1 MSGTDRPIGKRRPGA
16 RLAGLRAASWLAAV
30 CACAC
35 ACLPAAAKTLVF
47 CSEGNPESLNPQ
59 LVTTT
64 TGMDAAWPVF
74 ETLVAFEPGTT
85 TIRPGLAESWTI
97 SPDGR
102 TYTFALR
109 EGVAFHANAR
119 FRPTRS
125 LAAEDVVFSLS
136 RQWRADHPFHRVS
149 GGQYAYFRDLGLPE
163 LIEAIEA
170 PDPRTVRIRLREADA
185 TFLPNIAMTL
195 GAVQSAEYAAQL
207 LAVGEPERL
216 DREPI
221 GTGPFSFAAFQPD
234 VALRYRA
241 FPAYWGGRTPISSL
255 VFSITPNAAVR
266 LAKVR
271 AGECHLMPFPNPAD
285 LEAIRADSGLVLMRE
300 EELNVG
306 YLAFNVTKPPFDDLR
321 VRRALA
327 MAIDKAAIVA
337 GIYGPGGTAARSPL
351 PPNLWGH
358 DPALPEPP
366 LDRPAAQRLLA
377 EAGFPSGFEA
387 DLWYPPV
394 SRAYNPNG
402 RRVADLIQADLARI
416 GVRLRLRTDEWSAY
430 RARML
435 AGEPALALFGW
446 TADNGDPD
454 NFLGVLLGCV
464 PAQPGGSNIARWCDP
479 AFDALVAKARRVSD
493 QDTRAAL
500 YRQAQAIF
508 AREVPWVPIAH
519 SAVFVAAR
527 RELTGYRM
535 DPLGRHL
542 FRGVDLREGGESRP
556 TETRPIE
563 TRPTETRA
571 APQGAAGRVP

>member
-1 MSGTDRPIGKRRPGA
+1 MRKFRPGSDRPGGGLSPGA
-16 RLAGLRAASWLAAV
+16 LLAAL
-30 CACAC
+30 CAALVL
-35 ACLPAAAKTLVF
+35 AAFPAAAKTLVF

-74 ETLVAFEPGTT
+74 DTLVAFEPGTT

-102 TYTFALR
+102 DYTFRLR
-109 EGVAFHANAR
+109 PGVAFHRNAR
-119 FRPTRS
+119 FRPTRPLS
-125 LAAEDVVFSLS
+125 AEDVVFSIT
-136 RQWRADHPFHRVS
+136 RQWRPDHPFHNIS

-163 LIEAIEA
+163 LIEAVEA
-170 PDPRTVRIRLREADA
+170 PDARTVHIRLRQADA

-195 GAVQSAEYAAQL
+195 GAVQSAEYAAAL
-207 LAVGEPERL
+207 LAAGEPERF

-221 GTGPFSFAAFQPD
+221 GTGPFSFVAFQPD
-234 VALRYRA
+234 IALRYRA
-241 FPAYWGGRTPISSL
+241 FPEHWRGRPAIDSL

-285 LEAIRADSGLVLMRE
+285 LASIQADPGLTLMRE
-300 EELNVG
+300 EELNIG
-306 YLAFNVTKPPFDDLR
+306 YLALNVLRPPFDDLR
-321 VRRALA
+321 VRRAVA

-337 GIYGPGGTAARSPL
+337 GIYGPGGTVARSPL

-358 DPALPEPP
+358 DPALKDPP

-387 DLWYPPV
+387 ELWYPPV

-402 RRVADLIQADLARI
+402 RRVADMIQADLARI
-416 GVRLRLRTDEWSAY
+416 GVRLRLMTDEWSAY

-435 AGEPALALFGW
+435 AGQPAMALFGW

-454 NFLGVLLGCV
+454 NFLGVLLACV
-464 PAQPGGSNIARWCDP
+464 PAQSGGSNVARWCNPD
-479 AFDALVAKARRVSD
+479 FDALVTQARRITD
-493 QDTRAAL
+493 QEARADL
-500 YRQAQAIF
+500 YRRAQGIF

-527 RELTGYRM
+527 REVTGYRM

-542 FRGVDLREGGESRP
+542 FRDVDLKGGGDP
-556 TETRPIE
+556 
-563 TRPTETRA
+563 RA
-571 APQGAAGRVP
+571 ADAPEARPARQGAAGRVP

>member
-1 MSGTDRPIGKRRPGA
+1 MPVTDRRNGRGP
-16 RLAGLRAASWLAAV
+16 RAAILRRAAGCAALLLLAA
-30 CACAC
+30 
-35 ACLPAAAKTLVF
+35 PAAARTLVF

-59 LVTTT
+59 IVTTT

-74 ETLVAFEPGTT
+74 DTLVAFEPGTT
-85 TIRPGLAESWTI
+85 TIRPSLAESWTV

-102 TYTFALR
+102 SYTFALR
-109 EGVAFHANAR
+109 AGVPFHGNAR
-119 FRPTRS
+119 FRPTRP

-136 RQWRADHPFHRVS
+136 RQWRDDHPFHRVS

-163 LIEAIEA
+163 LIEAVEA
-170 PDPRTVRIRLREADA
+170 VDARTVRVRLREADA

-195 GAVQSAEYAAQL
+195 GAVQSAEYAAF
-207 LAVGEPERL
+207 LAAAGEAERF

-221 GTGPFSFAAFQPD
+221 GTGPFSFVAFQPD

-241 FPAYWGGRTPISSL
+241 FPDHWGGRPPVDSL

-285 LEAIRADSGLVLMRE
+285 LDAIMADPGLTLMRE

-306 YLAFNVTKPPFDDLR
+306 YLALNVTRPPFDDLR
-321 VRRALA
+321 VRRAVA

-337 GIYGPGGTAARSPL
+337 GVYGPGGTVARSPL

-358 DPALPEPP
+358 DPGLADPP

-387 DLWYPPV
+387 ELWYPPV

-402 RRVADLIQADLARI
+402 RRVADMIQADLARI
-416 GVRLRLRTDEWSAY
+416 GVRLRLVTDEWAAY
-430 RARML
+430 RAKML
-435 AGEPALALFGW
+435 AGVPAMALFGW

-454 NFLGVLLGCV
+454 NFLGVLLACA
-464 PAQPGGSNIARWCDP
+464 PARPGGSNVARWCDP
-479 AFDALVAKARRVSD
+479 AFDSLVTRARRLPD
-493 QDTRAAL
+493 QEARAAL
-500 YRQAQAIF
+500 YREAQGIVR
-508 AREVPWVPIAH
+508 REVPWVPIAH

-527 RELTGYRM
+527 REVTGYRM

-542 FRGVDLREGGESRP
+542 FRGVGLRGPDPGP
-556 TETRPIE
+556 GTN
-563 TRPTETRA
+563 A
-571 APQGAAGRVP
+571 GAGPQGAAGRVP

>member
-1 MSGTDRPIGKRRPGA
+1 MRDRTTRR
-16 RLAGLRAASWLAAV
+16 RAAQVAALCAAAWLAAAAG
-30 CACAC
+30 CP
-35 ACLPAAAKTLVF
+35 PAAAKTLVF

-74 ETLVAFEPGTT
+74 DTLVAFEPGTT
-85 TIRPGLAESWTI
+85 TIRPGLAESWTV

-102 TYTFALR
+102 DYTFSLR
-109 EGVAFHANAR
+109 QGVAFHRNAR
-119 FRPTRS
+119 FRPTRPFS
-125 LAAEDVVFSLS
+125 AEDVVFSFE
-136 RQWRADHPFHRVS
+136 RQWRADHPFHDVS
-149 GGQYAYFRDLGLPE
+149 GGQYAYFRDLGLPD
-163 LIEAIEA
+163 LIEAVEA
-170 PDPRTVRIRLREADA
+170 LDARTVRIRLREADA
-185 TFLPNIAMTL
+185 TFLADIAMAL
-195 GAVQSAEYAAQL
+195 GAVQSAEYAAGL
-207 LAVGEPERL
+207 LAAGEPERL

-221 GTGPFSFAAFQPD
+221 GTGPFSFVTFQPD

-241 FPAYWGGRTPISSL
+241 FPEHWGGRPPIDSL

-285 LEAIRADSGLVLMRE
+285 LAAIQADPALTLMRE
-300 EELNVG
+300 EELNIG
-306 YLAFNVTKPPFDDLR
+306 YLALNVTRPPFDDLR
-321 VRRALA
+321 VRRAVA
-327 MAIDKAAIVA
+327 MAIDKEAIVT
-337 GIYGPGGTAARSPL
+337 GVYGPGGTAARSPL

-358 DPALPEPP
+358 DPALSYPP
-366 LDRPAAQRLLA
+366 LDRPEAQRLLA

-387 DLWYPPV
+387 ELWYPPV

-402 RRVADLIQADLARI
+402 RRVADMIQADLARI
-416 GVRLRLRTDEWSAY
+416 GVRLRLRTDEWGAY

-435 AGEPALALFGW
+435 AGEPAMALFGW

-464 PAQPGGSNIARWCDP
+464 PARTGGSNVARWCDP
-479 AFDALVAKARRVSD
+479 AFDALVTQARRLSD
-493 QDTRAAL
+493 REARAAL
-500 YRQAQAIF
+500 YRRAQEIF

-527 RELTGYRM
+527 REVTGYRM

-542 FRGVDLREGGESRP
+542 FRSVDLLREGPEPRA
-556 TETRPIE
+556 
-563 TRPTETRA
+563 A
-571 APQGAAGRVP
+571 APQGADAPPPGAAPAPGGGAGRVP

>member
-16 RLAGLRAASWLAAV
+16 RLAGLWAASWLSVAS
-30 CACAC
+30 

-102 TYTFALR
+102 DYTFTLR
-109 EGVAFHANAR
+109 AGVAFHANAR
-119 FRPTRS
+119 FRPTRP
-125 LAAEDVVFSLS
+125 LAAEDVVFSLA
-136 RQWRADHPFHRVS
+136 RQWREDHPFHKVS
-149 GGQYAYFRDLGLPE
+149 GGQYAYFRDLGLPG
-163 LIEAIEA
+163 LIEAVEA

-207 LAVGEPERL
+207 LAAGEPERL

-241 FPAYWGGRTPISSL
+241 FSAYWGGRTPISSL

-271 AGECHLMPFPNPAD
+271 AGECHLMPFPNPSD
-285 LEAIRADSGLVLMRE
+285 LEAIRADPGLALMRE

-337 GIYGPGGTAARSPL
+337 GVYGPGGTAARSPL

-377 EAGFPSGFEA
+377 EAGLPSGFEA
-387 DLWYPPV
+387 ELWYPPV

-402 RRVADLIQADLARI
+402 RRVADMIQADLARI

-479 AFDALVAKARRVSD
+479 AFDALVAEARRVSG
-493 QDTRAAL
+493 QDARADL
-500 YRQAQAIF
+500 YRQAQGIF

-556 TETRPIE
+556 AESRQTETRPAD
-563 TRPTETRA
+563 TRA

>member
-1 MSGTDRPIGKRRPGA
+1 MRGQDRRNRA
-16 RLAGLRAASWLAAV
+16 RGRNAGVRVPVGRRAAALLCAALWLAAW
-30 CACAC
+30 
-35 ACLPAAAKTLVF
+35 PAAARTLVF

-74 ETLVAFEPGTT
+74 DTLVAFEPGTT
-85 TIRPGLAESWTI
+85 TIRPSLAESWTI

-102 TYTFALR
+102 DYTFTLR
-109 EGVAFHANAR
+109 SGVAFHRNAR
-119 FRPTRS
+119 FRPTRPLS
-125 LAAEDVVFSLS
+125 AEDVVFSIT
-136 RQWRADHPFHRVS
+136 RQWKADHPYHRVS
-149 GGQYAYFRDLGLPE
+149 GGQYAYFRDLGLPD
-163 LIEAIEA
+163 LIEAIETLDA
-170 PDPRTVRIRLREADA
+170 RTVRVRLREADA
-185 TFLPNIAMTL
+185 TFLSNLAMAL
-195 GAVQSAEYAAQL
+195 GAIQSAEYAAFL
-207 LAVGEPERL
+207 LAAGEPERF

-221 GTGPFSFAAFQPD
+221 GTGPFSVVAFQPD
-234 VALRYRA
+234 VALRFRA
-241 FPAYWGGRTPISSL
+241 VPDHWAGRQPVDSL

-285 LEAIRADSGLVLMRE
+285 LDSIRADPALTLMRE
-300 EELNVG
+300 EELNIG
-306 YLAFNVTKPPFDDLR
+306 YLALNVTKPPFDDLR
-321 VRRALA
+321 VRRAVA

-358 DPALPEPP
+358 DSDLRDPP

-402 RRVADLIQADLARI
+402 RRVADMIQADLARI
-416 GVRLRLRTDEWSAY
+416 GVRLRLLTDEWSAY
-430 RARML
+430 RAKML
-435 AGEPALALFGW
+435 AGVPALALFGW

-454 NFLGVLLGCV
+454 NFLGMLLGCV
-464 PAQPGGSNIARWCDP
+464 PARPGGSNIARWCDP
-479 AFDALVAKARRVSD
+479 AFDALVTRARRLPD
-493 QDTRAAL
+493 QDARAAL

-519 SAVFVAAR
+519 SAVFVVAR
-527 RELTGYRM
+527 REVTGYRM

-542 FRGVDLREGGESRP
+542 FRGVGLSGPESRSTDP
-556 TETRPIE
+556 RGAPGA
-563 TRPTETRA
+563 RA
-571 APQGAAGRVP
+571 RPQGAAGSVP